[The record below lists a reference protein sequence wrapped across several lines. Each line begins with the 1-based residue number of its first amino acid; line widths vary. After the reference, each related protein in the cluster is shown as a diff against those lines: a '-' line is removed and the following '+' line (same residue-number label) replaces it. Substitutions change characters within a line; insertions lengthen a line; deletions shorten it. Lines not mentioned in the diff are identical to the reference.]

1 MRGLRAKAREAGAQR
16 AVVPFALP
24 QTGEGIAECEVVQW
38 HVGEGDK
45 VERFTPLVEVQS
57 DKATISIPSRFSG
70 KVVRRYF
77 SEGEVAAVSA
87 TLVDIETDQTLPKD
101 LEKQV
106 LKEGEREKKRGG
118 QPSPPEVPAAPE
130 APAAP
135 GAARG
140 AGRGAQKGKP
150 QASPVV
156 RSIAR
161 ERGVDLAQVSGT
173 GPLGR
178 VLKGDVLASL
188 PGESAGPVV
197 APAVAAAPAAE
208 VARAPVP
215 LPGGAGVQET
225 EVPIRGYQRGM
236 VRSMTEALKVPL
248 FHYHE
253 DIDVGALLRA
263 RGTLQAGLP
272 EGAPKI
278 TLLPFF
284 IKALS
289 HALRE
294 FPALNSRLQLGDGDV
309 PRAVVHLGAHNVGVA
324 MDTAGGLVVPVVKG
338 VDQRSA
344 FEVALEL
351 DRLRVL
357 AQQGRLPAEDL
368 EGGTITVSNIGAIGG
383 TYAAPIPVPPETAI
397 VALGRTKELPRFGAS
412 GEVERAAL
420 MPVSW
425 GADHRAVDGATVA
438 RCCARW
444 KALLESPAEMLLH
457 SR

>member
-1 MRGLRAKAREAGAQR
+1 
-16 AVVPFALP
+16 VV
-24 QTGEGIAECEVVQW
+24 
-38 HVGEGDK
+38 K
-45 VERFTPLVEVQS
+45 
-57 DKATISIPSRFSG
+57 
-70 KVVRRYF
+70 RYF
-77 SEGEVAAVSA
+77 SEGEIAAVGA
-87 TLVDIETDQTLPKD
+87 TLVDIETDQALPKD
-101 LEKQV
+101 LEKQMQ
-106 LKEGEREKKRGG
+106 KEDKKMKKGAG
-118 QPSPPEVPAAPE
+118 KSAPAAPEVPAAPGVAPE
-130 APAAP
+130 A
-135 GAARG
+135 GTG
-140 AGRGAQKGKP
+140 SQKGKP
-150 QASPVV
+150 QASPAV

-161 ERGVDLAQVSGT
+161 EHGIDLAQVAGT
-173 GPLGR
+173 GPGGR
-178 VLKGDVLASL
+178 VLKGDVLAYLS
-188 PGESAGPVV
+188 GKNAGGTGPV
-197 APAVAAAPAAE
+197 AAPAASTAE

-215 LPGGAGVQET
+215 LPGGAGVQDAQ
-225 EVPIRGYQRGM
+225 VPIRGYHRGM

-263 RGTLQAGLP
+263 RKALQAGLP
-272 EGAPKI
+272 ADAPKI

-294 FPALNSRLQLGDGDV
+294 FPALNSRLEFGDGDV

-324 MDTAGGLVVPVVKG
+324 MDTPGGLVVPIVKG
-338 VDQRSA
+338 VDRRSA

-444 KALLESPAEMLLH
+444 KAFLESPAEMLLH

>member
-1 MRGLRAKAREAGAQR
+1 MQDAQ
-16 AVVPFALP
+16 
-24 QTGEGIAECEVVQW
+24 
-38 HVGEGDK
+38 
-45 VERFTPLVEVQS
+45 
-57 DKATISIPSRFSG
+57 
-70 KVVRRYF
+70 
-77 SEGEVAAVSA
+77 
-87 TLVDIETDQTLPKD
+87 
-101 LEKQV
+101 
-106 LKEGEREKKRGG
+106 
-118 QPSPPEVPAAPE
+118 
-130 APAAP
+130 
-135 GAARG
+135 
-140 AGRGAQKGKP
+140 
-150 QASPVV
+150 
-156 RSIAR
+156 
-161 ERGVDLAQVSGT
+161 
-173 GPLGR
+173 
-178 VLKGDVLASL
+178 
-188 PGESAGPVV
+188 
-197 APAVAAAPAAE
+197 
-208 VARAPVP
+208 
-215 LPGGAGVQET
+215 
-225 EVPIRGYQRGM
+225 VPIRGYHRGM

-263 RGTLQAGLP
+263 RKALQAGLP
-272 EGAPKI
+272 ADAPKI

-294 FPALNSRLQLGDGDV
+294 FPALNSRLEFGDGDV

-324 MDTAGGLVVPVVKG
+324 MDTPGGLVVPIVKG
-338 VDQRSA
+338 VDRRSA

-444 KALLESPAEMLLH
+444 KAFLESPAEMLLH

>member
-1 MRGLRAKAREAGAQR
+1 MWRGGGPSRGLAANALRT
-16 AVVPFALP
+16 VPFALP

-38 HVGEGDK
+38 HVAEGDE

-70 KVVRRYF
+70 KVVKLYF
-77 SEGEVAAVSA
+77 AEGEVAAVGA
-87 TLVDIETDQTLPKD
+87 TLVDIETDQPLPKD
-101 LEKQV
+101 LEKQ
-106 LKEGEREKKRGG
+106 LQKDGSKEEE
-118 QPSPPEVPAAPE
+118 
-130 APAAP
+130 
-135 GAARG
+135 G
-140 AGRGAQKGKP
+140 AGVGGKAQAGTASAATPATTKGKGKGEGKP
-150 QASPVV
+150 QASPAV

-161 ERGVDLAQVSGT
+161 EHDIDLTQVVGT
-173 GPLGR
+173 GPGGR
-178 VLKGDVLASL
+178 VLKGDVLAFIS
-188 PGESAGPVV
+188 GQAAGGGAAG
-197 APAVAAAPAAE
+197 APTEGAQPAAAAASRTPVALPAGTE
-208 VARAPVP
+208 LGDR
-215 LPGGAGVQET
+215 
-225 EVPIRGYQRGM
+225 EVPIRGYHRGM

-263 RGTLQAGLP
+263 RAALQAGLP
-272 EGAPKI
+272 ADAPKI
-278 TLLPFF
+278 TLLPFLV
-284 IKALS
+284 KALS

-294 FPALNSRLQLGDGDV
+294 FPALNSRLDFEGDT
-309 PRAVVHLGAHNVGVA
+309 PRALLHKGSHNVGIA
-324 MDTAGGLVVPVVKG
+324 MDTPTGLVVPVVKG
-338 VDQRSA
+338 VDRRSA

-351 DRLRVL
+351 DRLRLL
-357 AQQGRLPAEDL
+357 AQEGRIPPEDL

-397 VALGRTKELPRFGAS
+397 VALGRTRELPRFGAS
-412 GEVERAAL
+412 GDVERAAL
-420 MPVSW
+420 LPVSW